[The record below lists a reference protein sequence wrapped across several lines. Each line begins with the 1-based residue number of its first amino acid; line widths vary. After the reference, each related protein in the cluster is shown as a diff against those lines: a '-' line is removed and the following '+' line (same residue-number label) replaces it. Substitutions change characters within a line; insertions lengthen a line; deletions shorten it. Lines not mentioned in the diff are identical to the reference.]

1 MRVSNLLPTLKFS
14 ALCLAVISPAMSQ
27 DSVQV
32 FKIIDFES
40 SQIQSTLGVY
50 GGTYAD
56 NGERANDTVTYGNSL
71 LTTFPSHEMT
81 DSTLWVAGRN
91 EESFTAMQMGYQLGT
106 VMLGCGENCEYAPHV
121 GLAIGFSS
129 EFDPIELTGATHV
142 TFWAKGKDSLTVNVS
157 LGLRDSVKYP
167 ANYSQMFVI
176 DTTWKKYSIE
186 LKASAVF
193 KLPAWVAPYPF
204 DVVRVNAITFSINKG
219 ENPVHVNNALF
230 LDDIEIVNWV
240 YSLVSGVSKQGRNA
254 GRNNGLQARFTGDI
268 ALVQLPSAFR
278 GKTGVIEALDATG
291 RKIGQAAFG
300 PQALDVSLKVPG
312 ASVKSTGLYFRAVRK

>member
-1 MRVSNLLPTLKFS
+1 MRVSNFLPTLRYS

-27 DSVQV
+27 DSTKV

-56 NGERANDTVTYGNSL
+56 NGEKANDTVTYGNSL
-71 LTTFPSHEMT
+71 LTTFPMHENT
-81 DSTLWVAGRN
+81 DSTLWVPGRN
-91 EESFTAMQMGYQLGT
+91 EESFTALQMGYQLGT

-176 DTTWKKYSIE
+176 DTSWKKYSIE
-186 LKASAVF
+186 LKASTVF
-193 KLPAWVAPYPF
+193 KLPAWVTPYPF

-219 ENPVHVNNALF
+219 ENPVHVDNALY
-230 LDDIEIVNWV
+230 LDDIEIVNWEL
-240 YSLVSGVSKQGRNA
+240 SFVSGVSKPGLNTGRNH
-254 GRNNGLQARFTGDI
+254 GLRARFIGDVAKVQVPA
-268 ALVQLPSAFR
+268 ALR
-278 GKTGVIEALDATG
+278 GKTGVIEALDASG
-291 RKIGQAAFG
+291 RRIGKAAFG
-300 PQALDVSLKVPG
+300 PQALDVSLTVPG
-312 ASVKSTGLYFRAVRK
+312 ASVKSTGLYFRAIPK